1 LKPRVTVIDYG
12 LGNLFSIQKAFEHC
26 GAEVELAK
34 STQSIIE
41 ADRLV
46 LPGVGAF
53 AEGMKGLKNLGLI
66 EPIKEFVSLG
76 KPFLGIC
83 LGMQMLM
90 SESEEFGRHQGL
102 NIFPGTVS
110 PVPRTSSD
118 GRIHKIPH
126 IGWSE
131 LIKPYE
137 TVWEGTILGDL
148 NEMDSTYF
156 VHSYTVILDNP
167 SHRLA
172 DCSYGGCL
180 LSAVI
185 RSGAVY
191 GCQFHP
197 EKSGD
202 VGLRIL
208 KSFIYLGLKEN

>member
-1 LKPRVTVIDYG
+1 MKPRVTVIDYG

-26 GAEVELAK
+26 GAEVELTSSPYK
-34 STQSIIE
+34 IIE

-53 AEGMKGLKNLGLI
+53 ADGMKGLEKLGLI

-76 KPFLGIC
+76 RPVLGIC
-83 LGMQMLM
+83 LGMHMLM
-90 SESEEFGRHQGL
+90 SAGEEFGRHQGL
-102 NIFPGTVS
+102 DIFPGMVS
-110 PVPRTSSD
+110 SVPPIRPD
-118 GRIHKIPH
+118 GSAHKIPH
-126 IGWSE
+126 IGWNE
-131 LIKPYE
+131 LIKPGGAA
-137 TVWEGTILGDL
+137 WKGTILNDL
-148 NEMDSTYF
+148 NGMDSAYF
-156 VHSYTVILDNP
+156 VHSYTVIPDNP

-185 RSGAVY
+185 RSGMVY

-202 VGLRIL
+202 VGLKIIRAFLHI
-208 KSFIYLGLKEN
+208 I